1 MLRQL
6 YVFSLLIFTFA
17 SCNISKNSEEKNVK
31 WDANLT
37 VEENIANQVVAFQS
51 DSLFPFLDDLAKTR
65 SVIMLGE
72 SGHEDA
78 TTQEIKKDMVLYLA
92 KKGGYS
98 VAFEGYPFLTCY
110 LLSNKEYSSLTKD
123 WGIDAGPYK
132 WTSLMYSGMRG
143 YLNQNINVFGIDVY
157 AGFYDIKAVYL
168 MLDKYFKEYPVQIE
182 WEKLER
188 YYYLKFIA
196 EPTKNSVPSLSISA
210 QLELVDM
217 INIISNYTLYIIDK
231 EGKSIDLEAILQWVR
246 IVNTNFSCNKIYE
259 TNIDISNNPTITT
272 LPFRNRDSQMAENI
286 IWLTDHFPKDRF
298 TVWLAN
304 YHGVK
309 DISQTIY
316 PADSLMYSIHQC
328 AAEGVYNKLRN
339 KLYSLAF
346 TSLNYK
352 GKVVD
357 PGAFELAIAKKT
369 GDSPYAFVDFESL
382 RFVDG
387 FRDKEFEAAMIK
399 KKKGRWLY
407 MFDGV
412 YYIRDQNVLN

>member
-6 YVFSLLIFTFA
+6 YVFSLLIFIFA

-37 VEENIANQVVAFQS
+37 VEENVANQVVAFQS

-72 SGHEDA
+72 AGHEDV
-78 TTQEIKKDMVLYLA
+78 TTQVIKKDMILYLA
-92 KKGGYS
+92 KKGVGS
-98 VAFEGYPFLTCY
+98 VAFEGYPFLSCY

-123 WGIDAGPYK
+123 WGNNAGPYS
-132 WTSLMYSGMRG
+132 WSSLMYSGMRG

-157 AGFYDIKAVYL
+157 AGFYDIDAVHL
-168 MLDKYFKEYPVQIE
+168 ILDKYLKEYPVRID
-182 WEKLER
+182 WEKLEKF
-188 YYYLKFIA
+188 YYLKFIA
-196 EPTKNSVPSLSISA
+196 EPTKDSIPKLLMSE

-217 INIISNYTLYIIDK
+217 INVISNYTLYLINK
-231 EGKSIDLEAILQWVR
+231 EGETIDLEAILQWIR
-246 IVNTNFSCNKIYE
+246 IVNTNFSCNKLYE
-259 TNIDISNNPTITT
+259 NNIDIFNNPIITT

-286 IWLTDHFPKDRF
+286 IWLTEHFPKDRF
-298 TVWLAN
+298 TVLLAN

-412 YYIRDQNVLN
+412 YYIRDQNVLP

>member
-1 MLRQL
+1 
-6 YVFSLLIFTFA
+6 
-17 SCNISKNSEEKNVK
+17 
-31 WDANLT
+31 
-37 VEENIANQVVAFQS
+37 
-51 DSLFPFLDDLAKTR
+51 
-65 SVIMLGE
+65 MLGE

-272 LPFRNRDSQMAENI
+272 LPFRNRDSQMAENV